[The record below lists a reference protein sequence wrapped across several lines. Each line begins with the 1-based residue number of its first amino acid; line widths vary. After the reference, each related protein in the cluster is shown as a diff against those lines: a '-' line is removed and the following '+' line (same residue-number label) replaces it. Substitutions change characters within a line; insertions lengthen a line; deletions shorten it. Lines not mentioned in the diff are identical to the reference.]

1 MIKIID
7 NKEVASRWYV
17 INIIKESDFVFETST
32 ECTNFAIVT
41 GVFPEALKKTNITSV
56 H

>member
-1 MIKIID
+1 MTIKKSPAGDI
-7 NKEVASRWYV
+7 V

>member
-1 MIKIID
+1 MTIK
-7 NKEVASRWYV
+7 KSPASDIV
-17 INIIKESDFVFETST
+17 INIIKESDLVFETST